1 MARKRLLT
9 AQPGQRLLQSKLQIL
24 TGSGGRR
31 PSVALSI
38 LTGGLPEP
46 RPAHET
52 LEPLAFSRPALRLA
66 GTEPEPGRGTRRTV
80 RARYTARTVYLSEQN
95 LADLDAII
103 GAWQTS
109 ASRPGPSSSWATTAR
124 PPRSSVAPRSI
135 RRTRWPKLARRSV
148 TNSGTSARG
157 R

>member
-52 LEPLAFSRPALRLA
+52 LEPIAFPRPSLRLA

-109 ASRPGPSSSWATTAR
+109 ASRRVS
-124 PPRSSVAPRSI
+124 RSAVLRRAVEHLRVAVDGGAEP
-135 RRTRWPKLARRSV
+135 TLECHEHV
-148 TNSGTSARG
+148 
-157 R
+157 